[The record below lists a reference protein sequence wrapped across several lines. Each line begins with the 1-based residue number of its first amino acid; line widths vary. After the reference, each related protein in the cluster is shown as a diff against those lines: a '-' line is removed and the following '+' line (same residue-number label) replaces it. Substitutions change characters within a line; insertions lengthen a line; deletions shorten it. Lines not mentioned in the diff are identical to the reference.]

1 MDNIC
6 RDSSYSESQDKALF
20 EGKIVSAFEVYNL
33 SSLPQEFLKTRREHI
48 SFSASSDNQFFFQ
61 HFLVHRQLIK

>member
-20 EGKIVSAFEVYNL
+20 EGKIVSAFEVYNV
-33 SSLPQEFLKTRREHI
+33 SLLPLEFIKTRREHI
-48 SFSASSDNQFFFQ
+48 
-61 HFLVHRQLIK
+61 II